1 MSEGSIEGTLV
12 EELLRPQGFDQIHPR
27 RAQGGNRAR
36 EQPREGEG
44 DDDRRVHGGIVRV
57 HLEEGDLEL
66 PGHHEP
72 QAQAA
77 CSGEEAMRT
86 FRQQDFNIMLMEAR
100 MPRMSGVRA
109 FVKPNANVVMITAHV
124 CERDVFRTGT
134 PAQSRCWGTRA
145 LNPGHL
151 TECRR

>member
-1 MSEGSIEGTLV
+1 MAERLARSTLV
-12 EELLRPQGFDQIHPR
+12 GVLLRSQGFDQIHPC
-27 RAQGGNRAR
+27 RADGGNHAR

-86 FRQQDFNIMLMEAR
+86 FRQQDFNIMLME
-100 MPRMSGVRA
+100 VR
-109 FVKPNANVVMITAHV
+109 NASHER
-124 CERDVFRTGT
+124 CESFRE
-134 PAQSRCWGTRA
+134 A
-145 LNPGHL
+145 
-151 TECRR
+151 